1 MQQMQLG
8 IFCAVVIAFIVCSCI
23 LTRRPT
29 KRPANKHKEAK
40 LALEILR
47 QNAGAMSDR

>member
-8 IFCAVVIAFIVCSCI
+8 IFVAVMIAFIVCGCI

-29 KRPANKHKEAK
+29 KGPPEKPKE
-40 LALEILR
+40 
-47 QNAGAMSDR
+47 